1 MRRSLTHFWQI
12 HLAVV
17 LGAAVATS
25 VLSGAL
31 LVGDSVR
38 GSLRNLSLE
47 RLGRIDDI
55 LVSTRFFRSELAT
68 DLSGESAFGKHAVP
82 AIFLGGSAVNA
93 STRSRASRV
102 QIQGIDHRFAALF
115 KPGPGTEQPGLF
127 LPGKQNQVFPPVII
141 NQSLQKELNAHV
153 GDPILLSFERP
164 SDIHREFLFGREGAS
179 QTVQTLRLTLT
190 HVIPDRGMGRFGLW
204 SHQSLPLNAFVSLP
218 VLQKTLGQRGR
229 VNAILVSRRDEN
241 TRPQD
246 LQAALSRVLHLDDI
260 GLVFYE
266 QPDYF
271 SIESTQFI
279 LKPDIV
285 KTIKTLASTHRTPF
299 LPVLTYLA
307 NTISAGDREIPYST
321 VTALN
326 YGAAEKNTA
335 SAPFGTFKLTDGSP
349 VPQLGEDEILLNAW
363 AANDLSVRV
372 EDRIEL
378 TYFLVGPR
386 EQLFTRR
393 ASFRLKGTVAL
404 EGMAADPKLTPEFPG
419 IQDADNMSAWKA
431 PFPVDL
437 NRIRSRDE
445 AYWDTFGAAPKAF
458 VSEETGQRLW
468 RSRFGTISAVR
479 IGASPGLD
487 VSTTL
492 ANFQADLLRKIRPE
506 QVGLEFQP
514 VKARGLSAAS
524 GATDFSVLFIGF
536 SQFLIVSAAL
546 LVGLLFRLGVEQR
559 AKEVGILLASGHP
572 LAAIR
577 RRFMSEAAILA
588 GSGGLLGLAGAAF
601 YAWLMIVGLR
611 TWWVS
616 AVGTPFLSLYMTPSS
631 LALGYLISTAVVL
644 FSIWRTVRQLGRV
657 PVRALLEGA
666 TTLDRSASGR
676 KPQIYAFASLG
687 LAVALMAA
695 GLAADTTASV
705 GLFFGSGALLL
716 IAGLSFAALWFRR
729 EKKEKDAPFGVARIA
744 RIGIRNS
751 ARHPGRSLLCAA
763 LIGCAC
769 FVIVAVGANRRAE
782 PSGRT
787 LLEKDAG
794 TGGFALVAQADIPLH
809 HDLNTETGRFE
820 LGFSEADAETLNRAQ
835 ILPFRALPGEDVSC
849 LNLYRPQ
856 TPRVLGVPNELIR
869 RGGFRFQQT
878 TEEIGNPW
886 ELLEQD
892 LEPGV
897 LPAIGDFNSVVWIL
911 HLGLGEDILLYNSAG
926 EEVKLR
932 LVGLLQTSIFQSELL
947 ISESNFLKHFS
958 NQSGYRYF
966 LVQTPPENVEQLSAI
981 LESRLRNFGYD
992 ATSTTQKLAGYQA
1005 VENTYLSTFQTLG
1018 GLGLVL
1024 GTIGLGII
1032 LLRNVMERRGELAT
1046 LRAFGFRRSTLSTM
1060 LLAENG
1066 FLLLI
1071 GLLIGALSALLAVAP
1086 HLMAPGVSVPWTS
1099 LLLTLALVFL
1109 IGILSS
1115 AAAAYLAM
1123 RIPLLPAL
1131 KRE

>member
-1 MRRSLTHFWQI
+1 MRRSLTHFWQV

-17 LGAAVATS
+17 AGAAVTTA

-38 GSLRNLSLE
+38 GSLRDLSLE
-47 RLGRIDDI
+47 RLGRIDDV
-55 LVSTRFFRSELAT
+55 LVSTRFFRSELAA
-68 DLSGESAFGKHAVP
+68 DLSDESAFVKQAVP
-82 AIFLGGSAVNA
+82 AILLGGSAVNA
-93 STRSRASRV
+93 NTRSRASRV

-115 KPGPGTEQPGLF
+115 KPGPGTGQPGLF

-141 NQSLQKELNAHV
+141 NQSLQKELNARV

-164 SDIHREFLFGREGAS
+164 SDIHREFLFGRE

-204 SHQSLPLNAFVSLP
+204 SHQGLPPNAFVSLP

-229 VNAILVSRRDEN
+229 VNAILASRRDEH

-246 LQAALSRVLHLDDI
+246 LQAALSRVLHPDDI
-260 GLVFYE
+260 GLVFCE

-285 KTIKTLASTHRTPF
+285 TTIKTLASTHRTPC

-321 VTALN
+321 ITALN

-363 AANDLSVRV
+363 AANDLGVRV

-378 TYFLVGPR
+378 TYFLVGPGA
-386 EQLFTRR
+386 QLFTRR
-393 ASFRLKGTVAL
+393 ASFRLKATVAL
-404 EGMAADPKLTPEFPG
+404 EGIATDPKLTPAFPG

-437 NRIRSRDE
+437 SRIRSRDE
-445 AYWDTFGAAPKAF
+445 AYWDAFGATPKAF

-468 RSRFGTISAVR
+468 RSRFGTISAVW

-514 VKARGLSAAS
+514 VKAQGLSAAS
-524 GATDFSVLFIGF
+524 GATDFSMLFIGF

-559 AKEVGILLASGHP
+559 TGEVGILLASGYP

-577 RRFMSEAAILA
+577 RRFLSEAAILA

-616 AVGTPFLSLYMTPSS
+616 AVGTPFLSLYITPSS

-644 FSIWRTVRQLGRV
+644 FSIWRTVRRLGSL

-676 KPQIYAFASLG
+676 RPQIYAFASLG
-687 LAVALMAA
+687 LAVALTVA

-705 GLFFGSGALLL
+705 GLFFGSGAFLL

-729 EKKEKDAPFGVARIA
+729 AQKEKDAPFGVARIA

-769 FVIVAVGANRRAE
+769 FVIVTVGANRRAE

-787 LLEKDAG
+787 ILGKNAG
-794 TGGFALVAQADIPLH
+794 TGGFALVAQSDIPLH

-856 TPRVLGVPNELIR
+856 TPRILGVPDELIR

-878 TEEIGNPW
+878 TEEIDNPW

-897 LPAIGDFNSVVWIL
+897 IPAIGDFNSVVWIL
-911 HLGLGEDILLYNSAG
+911 HLGLGEDILLHNSAG

-966 LVQTPPENVEQLSAI
+966 LAQTPPENVEHLSAI

-1086 HLMAPGVSVPWTS
+1086 HLMVPGVSVPWTS

-1115 AAAAYLAM
+1115 AAAACLAM
-1123 RIPLLPAL
+1123 RTPLLPAL